1 MSAWDALS
9 SRPRPRLTLAAP
21 PACLISRASHRT
33 PPHPTRHPTGTPA
46 EGIEALA
53 TTRVVIRPAGKMS
66 GEGYVTSTQGGLT
79 QRSFSGSGADEDIV
93 VSSARAYVR

>member
-1 MSAWDALS
+1 MPDETKSLADGAIKAWWA
-9 SRPRPRLTLAAP
+9 
-21 PACLISRASHRT
+21 
-33 PPHPTRHPTGTPA
+33 RHPKVKQIFNQ
-46 EGIEALA
+46 GIEALA